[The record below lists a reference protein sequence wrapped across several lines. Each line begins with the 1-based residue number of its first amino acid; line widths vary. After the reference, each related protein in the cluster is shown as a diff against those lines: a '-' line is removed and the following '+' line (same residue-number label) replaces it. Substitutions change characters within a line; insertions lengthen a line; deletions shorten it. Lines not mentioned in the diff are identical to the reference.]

1 LLAEEWVLV
10 PSRLPALNPTYV
22 PNVDPIDIARG
33 GLQSILFR
41 LRLLLGRSS
50 SLPFIRL
57 LGLVHVILPFLFS
70 ERISESERFSL
81 YSPFAVRRVYCLSL
95 KWRAS
100 ILKSHRLPLS
110 EEFIA
115 YKNEDASVI
124 SGAILVGRTLDADLD
139 RIWVLRQIERLATDI
154 TVSDG
159 VTLLDA
165 LLILLRDTGFRGA
178 SDYYQ
183 YSNSNIEAVLKTFT
197 GIPISLAVL
206 LMSLADELGLSNEG
220 INFPGHFLV
229 TIDEQLVD
237 PFTMRL
243 VRGSTLKNWLEH
255 MSISRDEALRSASP
269 CQIVMRML
277 NNLKALAVTR
287 MDFSKALDFSG
298 YQLLVAD
305 DLFSLYLER
314 AELWTKLAVPTMAIK
329 ELELALS
336 LAPNDEA
343 IFAVKKKI
351 ETLPGTSSKLH

>member
-1 LLAEEWVLV
+1 MK
-10 PSRLPALNPTYV
+10 N
-22 PNVDPIDIARG
+22 
-33 GLQSILFR
+33 
-41 LRLLLGRSS
+41 
-50 SLPFIRL
+50 
-57 LGLVHVILPFLFS
+57 
-70 ERISESERFSL
+70 
-81 YSPFAVRRVYCLSL
+81 
-95 KWRAS
+95 
-100 ILKSHRLPLS
+100 HRLPLS
-110 EEFIA
+110 EEFIT
-115 YKNEDASVI
+115 YKNGDASVI

-139 RIWVLRQIERLATDI
+139 RTWVLRQIERLATDI

-165 LLILLRDTGFRGA
+165 LLILLRNAGFRGA

-183 YSNSNIEAVLKTFT
+183 YSNSNIETVLKTFT
-197 GIPISLAVL
+197 GIPISLAAV

-229 TIDEQLVD
+229 NINKRLVD

-255 MSISRDEALRSASP
+255 MSISRDEALRRASP
-269 CQIVMRML
+269 CQIVTRML

-314 AELWTKLAVPTMAIK
+314 AELWTKLEVPTMAIK
-329 ELELALS
+329 ELEHALS
-336 LAPNDEA
+336 LALNDEV
-343 IFAVKKKI
+343 ISTLKKQI
-351 ETLPGTSSKLH
+351 ETLSGTSSKLH